1 MMVHVLGVVAIV
13 GFGATASAQEYSLS
27 LQGSTNIVDTS
38 DGSVTISLDV
48 IGDIFEPDGAEYML
62 WGWFGLETRGD
73 AIVEH
78 IQWIPADWSEFNI
91 DGGYLGQ
98 GVHGQIEFGQWES
111 VGWTPHEGSAVGS
124 RIGSFEITLAQQ
136 SLSNG
141 QFSAGLVHGERYSLS
156 TINVDTGASYYS
168 TRDSLV
174 LEGYSVGIVPTPSTA
189 LILIGAGGL
198 GIRRKR

>member
-1 MMVHVLGVVAIV
+1 MMVHVLGVVTII
-13 GFGATASAQEYSLS
+13 GLGATASAQEYSLS
-27 LQGSTNIVDTS
+27 LQGSTDIVNTS

-48 IGDIFEPDGAEYML
+48 IGDIFESNGAEYML

-73 AIVEH
+73 AIVED

-91 DGGYLGQ
+91 DTGYLGQ
-98 GVHGQIEFGQWES
+98 GVHGQIEFGQWEGD
-111 VGWTPHEGSAVGS
+111 GWTPHEGSAVGN

-136 SLSNG
+136 SLAIG